1 MKIPLI
7 GKYFEG
13 SYIGG
18 FLDTYG
24 RATVVISG
32 IQFMIVVII
41 LYTTS
46 VQPAMALYAPWM
58 SFWLYIL
65 IAVLIVLGLLVF
77 SRLMIIPS
85 AYTFTNKQLWENNS
99 PIRAKLEEIEK
110 NQQRIMEKLGV
121 EDK

>member
-32 IQFMIVVII
+32 IQFMIVVVI

-46 VQPAMALYAPWM
+46 LQSAIAQYLPWM

-65 IAVLIVLGLLVF
+65 LAVLLVLGLLIF

-85 AYTFTNKQLWENNS
+85 AYTFTNKQLWENNN
-99 PIRAKLEEIEK
+99 PMRKKLEKIEM
-110 NQQRIMEKLGV
+110 NQKRIMKKLGI